1 MSNHLGNMG
10 PISNYLNLKN
20 LKCPAFIL
28 KLKSAIKNL
37 PQGKDLNIAS
47 STTGQVNEIK
57 NFCMLHDF
65 RIVMEEKKGNC
76 YYLLISRN

>member
-1 MSNHLGNMG
+1 MSNHLGNVES
-10 PISNYLNLKN
+10 ISNDLNLTD
-20 LKCPAFIL
+20 LKCPAYIL

-37 PQGKDLNIAS
+37 PQGQSLNIAS
-47 STTGQVNEIK
+47 STTRQVNEVK
-57 NFCMLHDF
+57 NFCMLHNF